1 MANGQ
6 GADKNKK
13 TPQQL
18 PSFLG
23 GAVNEDGSINWSGV
37 PGAFGS
43 IFMPK
48 AGTSGIPENF
58 TIPMPLGPI
67 VGSIRAFNETDE
79 ILNPEPVRNW
89 RDILGPGTTPQQ
101 QQDTFA
107 MQEEALRDLYGPD
120 DYTARQRAI
129 MEQYYADLGASTQAA
144 KQAISGAYGAATGAA
159 SRAAEQAYRSG
170 QQNAATI
177 DQIYGGAGARA
188 AGLASGQ
195 GLTAGGGTGLGM
207 VGGGTLAAAP
217 NLARA
222 YGLTAA
228 DVAGSEGALAA
239 EALRGIAAAGGSASG
254 ASGRNLDT
262 WLANTTAGQ
271 RAAFELA
278 AMERDAER
286 AAQLAGGLSQI
297 EIARAQK
304 AETLELATL
313 SAKNLLG
320 NRYETDKNFRKFM
333 KKRGINSYE
342 ELMAAIDEIG
352 GIKASAL
359 FGSGS
364 LGG

>member
-1 MANGQ
+1 MAEGQ
-6 GADKNKK
+6 GTNNNKN
-13 TPQQL
+13 TPRQI
-18 PSFLG
+18 PSFAS

-37 PGAFGS
+37 PGAIGKFFG
-43 IFMPK
+43 IGGK
-48 AGTSGIPENF
+48 NNYV
-58 TIPMPLGPI
+58 PMPFAPI
-67 VGSIRAFNETDE
+67 VGTYRAYQDMYGE
-79 ILNPEPVRNW
+79 PEPTPQNW
-89 RDILGPGTTPQQ
+89 RDILGAGPAAQQ
-101 QQDTFA
+101 GQDTFA
-107 MQEEALRDLYGPD
+107 MQEEALRNLYGPD

-144 KQAISGAYGAATGAA
+144 KQAIGGAYGAASSAA
-159 SRAAEQAYRSG
+159 SRAAEQAYLSG

-188 AGLASGQ
+188 AGLAAGQ
-195 GLTAGGGTGLGM
+195 GLTAEGGTGLGM
-207 VGGGTLAAAP
+207 VGGGALAAAP

-239 EALRGIAAAGGSASG
+239 EALRGIAAAGGGASG

-286 AAQLAGGLSQI
+286 AAQLAGGLSQV

-320 NRYETDKNFRKFM
+320 NRYETDKDFRKFM

-359 FGSGS
+359 FGTGS
-364 LGG
+364 LGA